1 MSKTSP
7 GWSEEGTAKSQLQA
21 RRTRAMFGQWW
32 FWLLLLSLASA
43 GGFLYFTTTTGMQPH
58 AASPF
63 GRDGPRS
70 ADAARVM
77 PVAVARTRIGDIKVY
92 LDGLGTAVA
101 LNTVTVKSRVD
112 GQLTRVLFREGQIV
126 KRGELLA
133 EIDPRPFQVQLMQAE
148 GQLARDTAL
157 LANARLDLER
167 YRILYEQDSIAR
179 QQLDTQAALV
189 RQYEGAVLADRGQI
203 EDARLQLTY
212 ARITAPIAGRIGLR
226 QVDEGNIVHAS
237 DTTGLVVITQL
248 QPVSVLFT
256 MPEDSIPKVMQQL
269 QAGNKLEVDAY
280 DRAQR
285 NKLASGYLV
294 TLDNQIDPTTGTV
307 KLKAQFANERFSLF
321 PNQFVNTRLLVE
333 VRRDVVIAPSA
344 ALQLGNQG
352 AFVYVV
358 KEDQSVVLRPVRTG
372 ATQGDE
378 TEIVSGLAP
387 GELVVVDGADKLREG
402 AKVKVSIPGGA
413 VDPAPGSAGAPP
425 RQSDVPRGGKTSS
438 RSGA

>member
-1 MSKTSP
+1 LFRH
-7 GWSEEGTAKSQLQA
+7 G
-21 RRTRAMFGQWW
+21 W
-32 FWLLLLSLASA
+32 FWLLLLSLACA
-43 GGFLYFTTTTGMQPH
+43 GGYLTFTTTGKVHPD
-58 AASPF
+58 AARQS
-63 GRDGPRS
+63 GRDGQRS

-77 PVAVARTRIGDIKVY
+77 PVTVARTRIGDIKVY

-112 GQLTRVLFREGQIV
+112 GQLMRVLFREGQIV

-133 EIDPRPFQVQLMQAE
+133 EIDPRPYRVQLMQAE
-148 GQLARDTAL
+148 GQLARDMAL
-157 LANARLDLER
+157 LTNARLDLER
-167 YRILYEQDSIAR
+167 YRLLFQQDSIAR

-189 RQYEGAVLADRGQI
+189 RQYEGAVTADRGQI
-203 EDARLQLTY
+203 ESARLQLVY

-226 QVDEGNIVHAS
+226 QMDEGNIVHAS
-237 DTTGLVVITQL
+237 DAGGLVVITQL
-248 QPVSVLFT
+248 QPVSVVFT

-285 NKLASGYLV
+285 NKLGSGHLV
-294 TLDNQIDPTTGTV
+294 TLDNQIDPATGTV

-333 VRRDVVIAPSA
+333 VRRDVVIIPSA
-344 ALQLGNQG
+344 ALQRGNQG
-352 AFVYVV
+352 TFVYVV
-358 KEDQSVVLRPVRTG
+358 KEDQSVMLRPVSTG

-378 TEIVSGLAP
+378 TEIVSGLAA

-402 AKVKVSIPGGA
+402 AKVKISLPGGTA
-413 VDPAPGSAGAPP
+413 GTGPAAGSTGARTQHQEAP
-425 RQSDVPRGGKTSS
+425 RQGNATP
-438 RSGA
+438 RSGV